1 MYFLSI
7 YCLESCS
14 SRVVSLAGWL
24 GSPQSLTQAMSPKIR
39 LWESFC
45 TVHKDVITALGAH
58 SHPEPELLPRQALW
72 EGQNCT
78 QRHNHCC
85 LCFANTLPYPNY
97 AFTEP
102 TANIY
107 FNRFLLA
114 VLHLCSLGE
123 CVNSQARKCSHMM
136 RISPMN

>member
-14 SRVVSLAGWL
+14 SRVVLGAGEP
-24 GSPQSLTQAMSPKIR
+24 GRVAGLTPAPHPGHVSEDQR
-39 LWESFC
+39 LWKSFC
-45 TVHKDVITALGAH
+45 TAHKDVITALGAH
-58 SHPEPELLPRQALW
+58 SQGCCHSRHFGRDRTAPRGTTIAACAL
-72 EGQNCT
+72 QT
-78 QRHNHCC
+78 H
-85 LCFANTLPYPNY
+85 YPNY